1 MATSSRALRQSVNV
15 LKQKGALSA
24 PTSTRCFSS
33 HIRPVTRSSTLV
45 TRKVPSWQQYRKL
58 SKSTRHAA
66 AVQEAPRPEAY
77 LESGV
82 IESGKNLVD
91 VKKVLVIGSGGLSI
105 GQAGEFDYSG
115 MRPMRSL
122 NSPRS
127 PPTYISATGTR
138 PPANRSLQGP
148 KLSRH

>member
-1 MATSSRALRQSVNV
+1 VVAGALLVMATSSRALRQSLNV
-15 LKQKGALSA
+15 LKQKSSLSV
-24 PTSTRCFSS
+24 PTSTRCFSKQV
-33 HIRPVTRSSTLV
+33 RPVIRSSHLV

-82 IESGKNLVD
+82 IEPGKNLVD

-115 MRPMRSL
+115 MRSTKPL
-122 NSPRS
+122 
-127 PPTYISATGTR
+127 T
-138 PPANRSLQGP
+138 
-148 KLSRH
+148 H